1 MKAVLLLS
9 YASLQSIDDVPAF
22 YTHLFHGKTPPP
34 EMMMEAM
41 SRFRSIGTADPLGSV
56 TSRLTAALE
65 NRLSHYLNEEIRVY
79 QGAKHSSPFV
89 EETTRQIVADGV
101 ARLYTFPMSPLYS
114 RTGTAAY
121 HLRVRKTLTALE
133 ADIPVEEINHWH
145 LHPEVV
151 RVLGGRLR
159 TALHWISAANRP
171 HTTVLFTAHSQPGLP
186 AANTEFIAAFHE
198 MAAAVAAAANW
209 ECWQVAYRSAGT
221 PPQKWLGPDVLDVIK
236 DIAHKGGKAVV
247 VCDLLSLI
255 ENIEAIFDC
264 RINSQKQA
272 LACGLEFAA
281 TEFLNDAA
289 DNVDALVHCMAE
301 RMN

>member
-34 EMMMEAM
+34 AMILEAM

-56 TSRLTAALE
+56 TSRLAVSLE
-65 NRLSHYLNEEIRVY
+65 KRLSQCFNEEIRVY
-79 QGAKHSSPFV
+79 QAAKHTSPFL
-89 EETTRQIVADGV
+89 EETTKQLVADGV
-101 ARLYTFPMSPLYS
+101 SQLYTFPMSPLYS

-121 HLRVRKTLTALE
+121 HLRVRKTLAALQ
-133 ADIPVEEINHWH
+133 ADIPVEEVNHWH

-151 RVLGGRLR
+151 QALGRRLR
-159 TALHWISAANRP
+159 TALQWISAANRP
-171 HTTVLFTAHSQPGLP
+171 QTTVLFTAHSQPGLP
-186 AANTEFIAAFHE
+186 AANGEFISAFHE
-198 MAAAVAAAANW
+198 MAAAVAAEANW
-209 ECWQVAYRSAGT
+209 DSWQIAYRSAGP
-221 PPQKWLGPDVLDVIK
+221 PPQKWLGPDALDVIK
-236 DIAHKGGKAVV
+236 EVSRNEGKAVV

-255 ENIEAIFDC
+255 ENIEAVYDC

-272 LACGLEFAA
+272 SAYGLEFAS

-289 DNVDALVHCMAE
+289 DYVDALVKCIGE